1 MAQTIKISF
10 DDSDKVLPILNPSDT
25 VNFQLVQGGNSA
37 GSVVVAS
44 INTPVALNFTSDF
57 EQSSQSAVF
66 DATKFVKIWMVYDT
80 NKSKVIYTLENL
92 DAI

>member
-1 MAQTIKISF
+1 MAQTIKINF

-25 VNFQLVQGGNSA
+25 INFELAQGGNSA
-37 GSVVVAS
+37 GTVIVAS
-44 INTPVALNFTSDF
+44 VNTPVALNFTSDF

-66 DATKFVKIWMVYDT
+66 DTTKFTKIWMTYDS

-92 DAI
+92 TAI